1 MKKNLFDYYDIL
13 KEKGIDTSSF
23 ISLSIKK
30 NKDNVV
36 IQNENGE
43 PIYSNILSRVL
54 NGEEISEDTKIAVY
68 AKNSQFYGKVMHD
81 GNIFNPYMHRRFLP
95 SMYIYLFKALDMDMV
110 DESGVIQK
118 CMSKSL
124 VEMLDYILTELKTLQ
139 KLSKQDTIS
148 YKQRA
153 ACLPFTLVREF
164 YIQLIGVWSW
174 YTYLPDSI
182 SINDQA
188 AQATNYKE
196 LLHAMQ
202 RLKDM
207 KKTDFYLSSYYLEN
221 RHPTAELKVKT
232 LRYYFTLYYGAGVY
246 YTLISLSA
254 FKRNLILPDSMSS
267 LSRMEISS
275 LIRKELYESTESFT
289 ERGKFIYKN
298 NKLLKEIIELNKL

>member
-54 NGEEISEDTKIAVY
+54 NGEEISEDAKIAVY

-164 YIQLIGVWSW
+164 CIQLIGVWSW
-174 YTYLPDSI
+174 YTYFSDQRELDSQVI
-182 SINDQA
+182 HA
-188 AQATNYKE
+188 ANYEE

-207 KKTDFYLSSYYLEN
+207 KKNSVYIPSSYLTIMRPE
-221 RHPTAELKVKT
+221 TGFKT
-232 LRYYFTLYYGAGVY
+232 KLLQYFFTLYYGAGVY

-275 LIRKELYESTESFT
+275 RIRKELYESTESFT